1 MYIDVPVRHE
11 SMQSPHTAP
20 INPNRQRDADLA
32 FSPSRH
38 SPTSTSP
45 TRGPSRRTPI
55 QPRDGTTQQT
65 HLIPWSQTRT
75 VPIIDPTAPRQRKKQ
90 ATPNMPPRKSTSS
103 VTAADPDDASL
114 LSPVAPTS
122 DKPIT
127 ATEQQIKARAELGV
141 SVDVSIPTLHSLL
154 VFPQSA

>member
-1 MYIDVPVRHE
+1 MFQCGTRACRVPTPRQSIPTASATRISRFHLLATLQPQLHRHE
-11 SMQSPHTAP
+11 DRPEELQF
-20 INPNRQRDADLA
+20 NPGTGL
-32 FSPSRH
+32 PSKH
-38 SPTSTSP
+38 
-45 TRGPSRRTPI
+45 I
-55 QPRDGTTQQT
+55 
-65 HLIPWSQTRT
+65 LYPWSQTRT